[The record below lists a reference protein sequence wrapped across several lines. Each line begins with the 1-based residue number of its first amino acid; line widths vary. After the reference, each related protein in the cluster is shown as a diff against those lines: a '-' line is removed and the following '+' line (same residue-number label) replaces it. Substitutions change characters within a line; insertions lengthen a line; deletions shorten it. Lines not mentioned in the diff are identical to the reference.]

1 MNNFID
7 LMLITEANSEEYN
20 SFVGRIFSV
29 DYDYEYDECDNHYEL
44 AFVCI
49 EKEIKTPGGY
59 NRKIRQRAYLYEH
72 VEGIYLHQMQEEE
85 IEMYNMIYPEAGWEM
100 IDGNMG

>member
-20 SFVGRIFSV
+20 SSVGRIFSV
-29 DYDYEYDECDNHYEL
+29 GYEYDGCDNHYEP

-49 EKEIKTPGGY
+49 EKEIKTSRGY
-59 NRKIRQRAYLYEH
+59 NRKIKQCAYLYED
-72 VEGIYLHQMQEEE
+72 VGGIYLHQMQEEE
-85 IEMYNMIYPEAGWEM
+85 IEMYKMIYPEAGWEM